1 MPVQMTIK
9 EDEKCDEI
17 ISNTFAYGKRA
28 TWILLV
34 PHLEINFSL
43 SLKMHWLEDAQRK
56 QRGTSG
62 KL

>member
-28 TWILLV
+28 TWSLLV
-34 PHLEINFSL
+34 PNLEINF
-43 SLKMHWLEDAQRK
+43 
-56 QRGTSG
+56 
-62 KL
+62 